1 MNRITIDLGALRHNL
16 AVVNRWVREHGASLT
31 VVTKALCGHRPV
43 LEALESWGV
52 RSVGDSRLHN
62 LCQFDRSQPG
72 METWYIRPPHLSAI
86 SSVVSLADVSLNT
99 ESQVIKAL
107 NAEAKRQGKL
117 HRIIIMVEL
126 GDLREGVLPQSLS
139 DIVEQSL
146 GLSNID
152 LLGLGTNLGCLS
164 GVVPSVDVLSQLCLY
179 HEMMK
184 LKFGCKLPLI
194 SAGTSATLP
203 LLLKGEVP
211 NAVNHFRVC
220 ESILLG
226 TDLLHGGVIEPLRP
240 AAMLEAEVVEIKRKA
255 LTPVGETVALTPFHS
270 LETEHVSPGQR
281 GYRAIITV
289 GQVDTEISALTP
301 VDSDY
306 RLVGA
311 SSDLAVVN
319 LGNSSK
325 GIETGNTISF
335 RMGYSALVRLM
346 ASPYTEKR
354 VTPSDVELTSTNAFN
369 ATDCHVPAVA
379 K

>member
-1 MNRITIDLGALRHNL
+1 
-16 AVVNRWVREHGASLT
+16 
-31 VVTKALCGHRPV
+31 
-43 LEALESWGV
+43 
-52 RSVGDSRLHN
+52 
-62 LCQFDRSQPG
+62 
-72 METWYIRPPHLSAI
+72 METWYIRPPHLSAV
-86 SSVVSLADVSLNT
+86 SSVVALADISLNT

-107 NAEAKRQGKL
+107 NVEAKRQEKL

-126 GDLREGVLPQSLS
+126 GDLREGVLPQFLS

-146 GLSNID
+146 GLSNIE

-164 GVVPSVDVLSQLCLY
+164 GVVPSVDVLSQLCIY

-184 LKFGCKLPLI
+184 IKFDCKLPLL

-203 LLLKGEVP
+203 LLLEGEVP
-211 NAVNHFRVC
+211 KAVNHFRVC

-240 AAMLEAEVVEIKRKA
+240 AALLEAEVVEIKRKA
-255 LTPVGETVALTPFHS
+255 LTPIGEPGALSPFHS
-270 LETEHVSPGQR
+270 LEAEHVSPGQR

-289 GQVDTEISALTP
+289 GHVDTEISALTP

-319 LGNSSK
+319 LAGNPQGTK
-325 GIETGNTISF
+325 LGDTISF

-354 VTPSDVELTSTNAFN
+354 EIPSDVESIPT
-369 ATDCHVPAVA
+369 ATLDSADGHVPVVG